1 MHDASGNMYD
11 SPIDNQTYNL
21 LQILTSKL
29 EAVEA
34 YNIYEEDMEGEAAE
48 LVNRI
53 AEDDRRHACEA
64 RSRAGTVAAR
74 RARDRLRRSGGDGDR
89 VRRYPADQAVFDGPP
104 GGSSGRAVAD
114 SRRPRALNRSLSS
127 RHVSVRAAAR

>member
-1 MHDASGNMYD
+1 MHDASGNEYD

-48 LVNRI
+48 LMNRI
-53 AEDDRRHACEA
+53 ADDDRRHVAELA
-64 RSRAGTVAAR
+64 KQLGLSRS
-74 RARDRLRRSGGDGDR
+74 
-89 VRRYPADQAVFDGPP
+89 
-104 GGSSGRAVAD
+104 
-114 SRRPRALNRSLSS
+114 
-127 RHVSVRAAAR
+127 

>member
-1 MHDASGNMYD
+1 MHDASGNAYD

-34 YNIYEEDMEGEAAE
+34 YNIYDEDMEGEAAE

-53 AEDDRRHACEA
+53 AEDDRRHVEELVKHLGL
-64 RSRAGTVAAR
+64 SR
-74 RARDRLRRSGGDGDR
+74 
-89 VRRYPADQAVFDGPP
+89 
-104 GGSSGRAVAD
+104 
-114 SRRPRALNRSLSS
+114 
-127 RHVSVRAAAR
+127 

>member
-1 MHDASGNMYD
+1 MYD

-34 YNIYEEDMEGEAAE
+34 YNIYEEDMEGEAAK

-53 AEDDRRHACEA
+53 AADDRRHVEELA
-64 RSRAGTVAAR
+64 RHLGLAR
-74 RARDRLRRSGGDGDR
+74 
-89 VRRYPADQAVFDGPP
+89 
-104 GGSSGRAVAD
+104 
-114 SRRPRALNRSLSS
+114 
-127 RHVSVRAAAR
+127 